1 MTAVD
6 LIGEDEASLCKTKL
20 AELEKKIEMNSL
32 KGLKS
37 AVIKQAP

>member
-1 MTAVD
+1 MQNQVGRA
-6 LIGEDEASLCKTKL
+6 G
-20 AELEKKIEMNSL
+20 KKIEMNSL